1 MSPFVFTAATIAL
14 SAKKPAAPGATA
26 ARRSEMP
33 DRRYAVGYALA
44 AGGLVL
50 VAAAGIAAVMI

>member
-14 SAKKPAAPGATA
+14 SVKKPTTPGGTAPT
-26 ARRSEMP
+26 RSEMP

-50 VAAAGIAAVMI
+50 VAAAGIAAAMI